1 MYPFVKDE
9 IGGYKKV
16 KFINEKNVAEIVYEE
31 CQNVLLNRINVKI
44 NGVDEG
50 INLIQH
56 ARVT

>member
-44 NGVDEG
+44 NGVDAG

>member
-44 NGVDEG
+44 NGIDAG
-50 INLIQH
+50 INLI
-56 ARVT
+56 